1 MNKQEAISILKEHN
15 QEHVVKR
22 LEALGDDAA
31 KKLISQ
37 VAMIDWKVVE
47 SINDKAE
54 DKGEAKKI
62 EPLAAVE
69 INDIKNNKEKY
80 TAKGVEAIKN
90 GKVAAV
96 LLAGGQGTRLGLDK
110 PKGTLN
116 VGVNKDLFLFG
127 QLIHNLMDVVNQT
140 GAWVPLYIMTSDKNN
155 KDTVE
160 FFEEHNYFGYDKDYV
175 KFFIQSMVPSV
186 DYNGKVYMESTDS
199 LAMSPNGNGGWF
211 LSLIAAGLDKDM
223 QDKGVEYVNVFAVDN
238 ILQRI
243 ADPAFIGATILAGA
257 ECGSKVVRK
266 CEPEEKV
273 GVMCRVNG
281 HPSIIEYYEMSEEL
295 ASLRREDG
303 ELTYGFGVIL
313 NYLFSFKKL
322 VEIANRKLPLHIVEK
337 KIPYIDEN
345 DNLVKPETPNGYKF
359 EKLVLDMVEMMD
371 NCVPYE
377 VERNYEFAPIK
388 NKTGK
393 DSLESAREL
402 LKVNGIEF

>member
-1 MNKQEAISILKEHN
+1 MELDEIEA
-15 QEHVVKR
+15 
-22 LEALGDDAA
+22 DYDTF
-31 KKLISQ
+31 
-37 VAMIDWKVVE
+37 
-47 SINDKAE
+47 
-54 DKGEAKKI
+54 
-62 EPLAAVE
+62 
-69 INDIKNNKEKY
+69 KN
-80 TAKGVEAIKN
+80 TGVEAIKA
-90 GKVAAV
+90 GKVGAI
-96 LLAGGQGTRLGLDK
+96 LLAGGMGTRLGSDN
-110 PKGTLN
+110 PKGMYN
-116 VGVNKDLFLFG
+116 VGVNRELYIFEC
-127 QLIHNLMDVVNQT
+127 LINNLMDVVNQT

-186 DYNGKVYMESTDS
+186 DYNGKLYMESTDS

-223 QDKGVEYVNVFAVDN
+223 RDKGVEYVNVFAVDN

-266 CEPEEKV
+266 CEPAEKV

>member
-15 QEHVVKR
+15 QEHVIKR

-47 SINDKAE
+47 SIKDKAE
-54 DKGEAKKI
+54 DKGDAKKI

-69 INDIKNNKEKY
+69 INDIKKNKEKY

-186 DYNGKVYMESTDS
+186 DYNGKLYMESTDS

-223 QDKGVEYVNVFAVDN
+223 QDKGIEYVNVFAVDN

-266 CEPEEKV
+266 RL
-273 GVMCRVNG
+273 GT
-281 HPSIIEYYEMSEEL
+281 PSM
-295 ASLRREDG
+295 
-303 ELTYGFGVIL
+303 
-313 NYLFSFKKL
+313 
-322 VEIANRKLPLHIVEK
+322 
-337 KIPYIDEN
+337 
-345 DNLVKPETPNGYKF
+345 TPNIFPGPPTSPGRRGRTPGTTRWRSS
-359 EKLVLDMVEMMD
+359 
-371 NCVPYE
+371 VPW
-377 VERNYEFAPIK
+377 RMN
-388 NKTGK
+388 TTCTSRHG
-393 DSLESAREL
+393 
-402 LKVNGIEF
+402 

>member
-140 GAWVPLYIMTSDKNN
+140 GAGVPLYIMTSDKNN

-186 DYNGKVYMESTDS
+186 DYNGKLYMESTDS

-266 CEPEEKV
+266 CEPAEKV

>member
-15 QEHVVKR
+15 QEHVIKR
-22 LEALGDDAA
+22 LEALEDDAA

-37 VAMIDWKVVE
+37 VAMIDWKVVV
-47 SINDKAE
+47 SINDKSDSSSE
-54 DKGEAKKI
+54 DKKI
-62 EPLAAVE
+62 EPLEAVE
-69 INDIKNNKEKY
+69 IKDIKANKEKY

-127 QLIHNLMDVVNQT
+127 QLIRNLLDVVDMT
-140 GAWVPLYIMTSDKNN
+140 GAYVPLYIMTSDKNN
-155 KDTVE
+155 EDTVA

-186 DYNGKVYMESTDS
+186 DYNGKLYMESTDS

-211 LSLIAAGLDKDM
+211 LSLMAAGLDKDM
-223 QDKGVEYVNVFAVDN
+223 EEKGVEYVNVFAVDN

-243 ADPAFIGATILAGA
+243 ADPAFIGATMLAGA

-295 ASLRREDG
+295 ANLRREDG

-322 VEIANRKLPLHIVEK
+322 VEISNTSLPLHIVEK
-337 KIPYIDEN
+337 KIPY
-345 DNLVKPETPNGYKF
+345 
-359 EKLVLDMVEMMD
+359 MVEMMD

-377 VERNYEFAPIK
+377 VERSYEFAPIK